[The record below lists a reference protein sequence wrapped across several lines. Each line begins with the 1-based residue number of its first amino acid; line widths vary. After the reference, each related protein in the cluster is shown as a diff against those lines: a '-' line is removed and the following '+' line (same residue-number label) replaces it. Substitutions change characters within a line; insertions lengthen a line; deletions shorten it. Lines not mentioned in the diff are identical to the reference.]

1 MLVLLYDTDHTE
13 AQDEQYRAMDAP
25 IQVRHRP
32 LRVGH
37 GAPRGGTGGATLPGE
52 AGHTW
57 RTSFWSSAT
66 TLVAF
71 LLQSLN
77 GGKTLRAAV
86 ADVLDGRLSLGHGQD
101 PAREMPSADPSAFCA
116 ARRRLPEA
124 VIEST
129 LREVVGRIGALAGE
143 TTLWLGRRVKVV
155 DGACV
160 SMPDEP
166 EHEEAFPQPPG

>member
-1 MLVLLYDTDHTE
+1 MSSIAQWTHRFKSAIGRSESVMALL
-13 AQDEQYRAMDAP
+13 AAEQVER
-25 IQVRHRP
+25 RCR
-32 LRVGH
+32 
-37 GAPRGGTGGATLPGE
+37 E